1 VAQPNATSRTTAWTG
16 GVSIPRLFIDN
27 HLRDLQPA
35 AVSVYLVLCG
45 QQARVGRNEYF
56 RYTIPEIAQAAG
68 VKNRVFSTALDAL
81 KERQLI
87 ERQRF
92 SGPAGN
98 RYRINWGRPAAT
110 NRGPNEATI
119 DEAVSVETHVPQL
132 NPPEPEV
139 ATVVAA
145 ETTLPADLGPQVPN
159 NFESPESLATTPG
172 ELEEQRAGRQESE
185 EQEAQATPDKT
196 EPAARTAEAPSPTVP
211 KPGLPSPE
219 QGISI
224 STQPPQPLEPTAP
237 ATRATGGAHNVM
249 ASAPSP
255 EQAPPAANAL
265 QPSPPSFIPPSSSAT
280 LATEIHRL
288 TSSIVGRPADRTMI
302 QGLETAADNDL
313 ELLRTVLEDIDK
325 RRAGRPG
332 TRDNELER
340 WRAALVGN
348 KKPPYDAAFRA
359 MFCEEVYRR
368 CQDLRSEL
376 TRKANQPANAGQP
389 VTRFR
394 KLSRRERRRMKAAAN
409 NLKRSI
415 ADTPTPQTLAPR

>member
-1 VAQPNATSRTTAWTG
+1 
-16 GVSIPRLFIDN
+16 
-27 HLRDLQPA
+27 
-35 AVSVYLVLCG
+35 
-45 QQARVGRNEYF
+45 
-56 RYTIPEIAQAAG
+56 
-68 VKNRVFSTALDAL
+68 
-81 KERQLI
+81 
-87 ERQRF
+87 
-92 SGPAGN
+92 
-98 RYRINWGRPAAT
+98 
-110 NRGPNEATI
+110 
-119 DEAVSVETHVPQL
+119 
-132 NPPEPEV
+132 
-139 ATVVAA
+139 
-145 ETTLPADLGPQVPN
+145 
-159 NFESPESLATTPG
+159 
-172 ELEEQRAGRQESE
+172 
-185 EQEAQATPDKT
+185 
-196 EPAARTAEAPSPTVP
+196 
-211 KPGLPSPE
+211 
-219 QGISI
+219 
-224 STQPPQPLEPTAP
+224 
-237 ATRATGGAHNVM
+237 
-249 ASAPSP
+249 
-255 EQAPPAANAL
+255 
-265 QPSPPSFIPPSSSAT
+265 
-280 LATEIHRL
+280 
-288 TSSIVGRPADRTMI
+288 MI